1 MKLLED
7 DNGIPLDKLD
17 YLDKRIDRIPYYH
30 TQSSSP
36 EFPYYQHLLVERN
49 DDAKEIRKVN
59 SISEIYPFFFEIM
72 DEFCKKN
79 DIKYKSIIR
88 ACLNNTYHIPGYEY
102 QDPHLDAK
110 CPHLIF
116 MMYLNDAT
124 GDTFIFED
132 EWNPEDDI
140 DIYYCKK
147 GGGFNSVSIGAGY
160 RSTVFDKQELTIKHR
175 ITPKRG
181 KIAVFD
187 GKHFHAIGPT
197 GPGEIRSICIMNLS
211 I

>member
-1 MKLLED
+1 
-7 DNGIPLDKLD
+7 
-17 YLDKRIDRIPYYH
+17 
-30 TQSSSP
+30 
-36 EFPYYQHLLVERN
+36 
-49 DDAKEIRKVN
+49 
-59 SISEIYPFFFEIM
+59 
-72 DEFCKKN
+72 
-79 DIKYKSIIR
+79 
-88 ACLNNTYHIPGYEY
+88 
-102 QDPHLDAK
+102 
-110 CPHLIF
+110 

-132 EWNPEDDI
+132 EWNPDDDI

-147 GGGFNSVSIGAGY
+147 GGGFNSVSVGAGY

-181 KIAVFD
+181 KIAVFN